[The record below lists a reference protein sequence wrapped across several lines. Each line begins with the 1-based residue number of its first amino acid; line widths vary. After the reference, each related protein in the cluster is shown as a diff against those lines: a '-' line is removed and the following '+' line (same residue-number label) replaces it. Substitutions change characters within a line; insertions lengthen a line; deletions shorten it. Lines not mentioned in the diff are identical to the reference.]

1 MSIFINTSL
10 YLLYSLLKQKS
21 RYRSDSP
28 SLKEEHSSYNDVP
41 MKVIKKVMKNGYFYI
56 ILGKKGP
63 GKQNII
69 SGIAYSQ
76 GVAGA
81 FYFRALCCLQSCC
94 WEGLKYPTENM
105 PPLSA
110 VTLSN

>member
-1 MSIFINTSL
+1 MSIFIDISL

-41 MKVIKKVMKNGYFYI
+41 MKVIKKVMKNGYFYMSF
-56 ILGKKGP
+56 GKKGL

-69 SGIAYSQ
+69 SGIAYGQ
-76 GVAGA
+76 GMAGA
-81 FYFRALCCLQSCC
+81 FYFRALLAVLLL
-94 WEGLKYPTENM
+94 GGTEVSYGNM